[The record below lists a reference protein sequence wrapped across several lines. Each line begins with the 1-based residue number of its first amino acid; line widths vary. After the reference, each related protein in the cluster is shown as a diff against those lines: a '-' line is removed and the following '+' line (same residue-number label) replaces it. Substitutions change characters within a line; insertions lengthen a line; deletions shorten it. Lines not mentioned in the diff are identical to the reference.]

1 MVKNILLHKEE
12 AEVGGG
18 CYGTAIT
25 EWHMSQHIGMKP
37 GTRNL
42 EPGRAGKRLATPK
55 DAKERKEVVRQLD
68 TLRVFVSLCLCVF
81 VSLW

>member
-1 MVKNILLHKEE
+1 M
-12 AEVGGG
+12 
-18 CYGTAIT
+18 T
-25 EWHMSQHIGMKP
+25 P
-37 GTRNL
+37 GNPALNL

-81 VSLW
+81 VVKNVFVHREEAEVGRGFQ